1 VWSAPCTTIGVGS
14 FRFVGEVELPEGDTK
29 LKAFDFVKDWAIQ
42 LITLASAI
50 LVLSATFYKD
60 ISSGAP
66 VHRWLL
72 EWSWFLLFLSI
83 LAGISVLGALS
94 YELNEAL
101 EAKTLDVYRA
111 NVCWTALAE
120 ASTFWVAVGLFV
132 LFIFLNMPNTRSTA
146 VPTTANLNGSV
157 MANGPVTATGPIS
170 AGSVTATGSITATG
184 PITIRGTVNSN
195 APHKIRGRKRTS
207 SQE

>member
-1 VWSAPCTTIGVGS
+1 
-14 FRFVGEVELPEGDTK
+14 LPEGDTK

-60 ISSGAP
+60 IFSGAP

-111 NVCWTALAE
+111 NVCW

-132 LFIFLNMPNTRSTA
+132 LFIFLNMPNTRSNSI
-146 VPTTANLNGSV
+146 PTPSL
-157 MANGPVTATGPIS
+157 GPVTVSGPATATGPIS
-170 AGSVTATGSITATG
+170 AAGSVTATGSITATG
-184 PITIRGTVNSN
+184 PITIRGTANSN
-195 APHKIRGRKRTS
+195 APHKTRGRKRTS